1 MEKRKVQNRIFFL
14 LKILVFIAAWW
25 YVYYKITHMSENV
38 FLLFTDFKF
47 TWLLISILSIL
58 MVGNWL
64 LEILKWN
71 LLVNKIQKI
80 SFYTA
85 CKGVLVGLPLA
96 LVTPNRI
103 GEIGGR
109 SLVVTAHKKKTMF
122 ATFIGS
128 LMQLLTTVLFGIIGF
143 ILYLL
148 YLKPDTFL
156 SILALS
162 SIIGVIIIAVYI
174 FLLRKM
180 RWVLNISLKILGRS
194 YYRKIVTVSRMY
206 FKRDIFITL
215 LISIG
220 RYIIFSTQFLILLYV
235 FIPEL
240 SVLEIFV
247 GICIVYFIVTVIPTS
262 ILGEVGI
269 RGSVAMVVFGLFTT
283 QELLVFQVSLLIWLI
298 NIVIPTLLGT
308 LILIGIKKGEK
319 S

>member
-38 FLLFTDFKF
+38 FLLFTDSKF
-47 TWLLISILSIL
+47 TWVLLSILSIL

-64 LEILKWN
+64 FEILKWN
-71 LLVNKIQKI
+71 LLVNKIQEI

-109 SLVVTAHKKKTMF
+109 SLVVKAHKKKTMF

-128 LMQLLTTVLFGIIGF
+128 LMQLITTIFFGIIGF

-148 YLKPDTFL
+148 FLKTDYYI
-156 SILALS
+156 SIVAVS
-162 SIIGVIIIAVYI
+162 SIIGVIFLAISII
-174 FLLRKM
+174 LLRKT
-180 RWVLNISLKILGRS
+180 RWFINLSLRIVGRN

-206 FKRDIFITL
+206 FKQDIFVAL
-215 LISIG
+215 LLSIG
-220 RYIIFSTQFLILLYV
+220 RYIIFSSQFMILLYV

-240 SVLEIFV
+240 TVLQIFV

-269 RGSVAMVVFGLFTT
+269 RGSVAMVIFGLFTT

-298 NIVIPTLLGT
+298 NLVIPTLLGT
-308 LILIGIKKGEK
+308 LYLIGIKKGEK